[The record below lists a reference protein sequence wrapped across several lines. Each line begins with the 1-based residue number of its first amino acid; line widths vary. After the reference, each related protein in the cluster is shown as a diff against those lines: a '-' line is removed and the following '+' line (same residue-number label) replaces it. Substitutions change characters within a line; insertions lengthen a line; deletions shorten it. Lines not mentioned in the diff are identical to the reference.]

1 MERLIERVVLDS
13 NVVSYIFN
21 RDSRADYYEERIR
34 GCQLLIS
41 FQTLEESWFG
51 AFRRGWGTRRTRE
64 LEAHLQR
71 YETIWPD
78 TEIATVCARLRA
90 ESLSAGRGLQ
100 VADAW
105 IAATALMLGCPLV
118 THDRDFDGI
127 PGLRVIR
134 ST

>member
-13 NVVSYIFN
+13 SVVSYIFN
-21 RDSRADYYEERIR
+21 RDSRADCYEERIR

-51 AFRRGWGTRRTRE
+51 AFRRGWGTCRTRE
-64 LEAHLQR
+64 LAAHLQQ

-78 TEIATVCARLRA
+78 AEIATVCARMRA
-90 ESLSAGRGLQ
+90 ESLSAGRRLNT
-100 VADAW
+100 ADAW
-105 IAATALMLGCPLV
+105 IAATALTLNCPLASR
-118 THDRDFDGI
+118 DRDFDGI
-127 PGLRVIR
+127 PGLEVIR

>member
-13 NVVSYIFN
+13 TVVSYIFN
-21 RDSRADYYEERIR
+21 GDSRADYYQERIR
-34 GCQLLIS
+34 GRQLLIS

-51 AFRRGWGTRRTRE
+51 AFRRGWGASRTRE
-64 LEAHLQR
+64 LEAHLQQ

-78 TEIATVCARLRA
+78 AEIATVCARLRA

-100 VADAW
+100 IADSW
-105 IAATALMLGCPLV
+105 IAATALTLGCPLAS
-118 THDRDFDGI
+118 HDRDFDGI
-127 PGLRVIR
+127 PGLEVIR

>member
-13 NVVSYIFN
+13 SVVSYIFN

-51 AFRRGWGTRRTRE
+51 AFRRGWGARRTRE
-64 LEAHLQR
+64 LEAHLQQ
-71 YETIWPD
+71 YQTIWPD
-78 TEIATVCARLRA
+78 ARIAAACARLRA

-100 VADAW
+100 LADAW
-105 IAATALMLGCPLV
+105 IAATALTLDCPLA
-118 THDRDFDGI
+118 THDKDFDGI
-127 PGLRVIR
+127 PGLEVIR

>member
-13 NVVSYIFN
+13 SVVSYIFN

-51 AFRRGWGTRRTRE
+51 AFRRGWGTGRTRE
-64 LEAHLQR
+64 LEAHLQQ

-78 TEIATVCARLRA
+78 AEIATVCARLRA
-90 ESLSAGRGLQ
+90 ESLSAGRRLNT
-100 VADAW
+100 ADAW
-105 IAATALMLGCPLV
+105 IAATALTLNCPLAS
-118 THDRDFDGI
+118 HDSDFDGI
-127 PGLRVIR
+127 PGLEVIR